1 MKTIKSMAELY
12 ALGSASFKD
21 LEEVCGGRVPE
32 VVFNYVQAY
41 IREYNAAM
49 EYAASQDALRTAE
62 IELDENIDHVITA
75 YVENESGKTQL
86 TVGMSLFIPA
96 QTIKERIK
104 K

>member
-41 IREYNAAM
+41 QQEYNAAM

-62 IELDENIDHVITA
+62 IELDENIDHVVTA

-86 TVGMSLFIPA
+86 TVGMSFIIPA
-96 QTIKERIK
+96 QTVKERVK

>member
-21 LEEVCGGRVPE
+21 LEEACGGRVPE

-49 EYAASQDALRTAE
+49 EFAASQDALRTAE
-62 IELDENIDHVITA
+62 SELEENIDHVITA

-86 TVGMSLFIPA
+86 TIGMSLFIPA

-104 K
+104 R

>member
-41 IREYNAAM
+41 KREYNAAM
-49 EYAASQDALRTAE
+49 EYAASQDALRTTE
-62 IELDENIDHVITA
+62 IELDESINHVITA

-96 QTIKERIK
+96 QTVKERIK

>member
-1 MKTIKSMAELY
+1 MAELY

-21 LEEVCGGRVPE
+21 LEEACGGRVPE
-32 VVFNYVQAY
+32 VVFKYVQAY

-62 IELDENIDHVITA
+62 IELDESIDHVVTA
-75 YVENESGKTQL
+75 YVEDEFCKTQL
-86 TVGMSLFIPA
+86 TVGMSLIIPA
-96 QTIKERIK
+96 QTVKERIK

>member
-41 IREYNAAM
+41 RREYNAAM
-49 EYAASQDALRTAE
+49 KYAASQDALRTAE
-62 IELDENIDHVITA
+62 IELDENIDHVVTA

-86 TVGMSLFIPA
+86 TVGMSFIIPA
-96 QTIKERIK
+96 QTVKEKIK